1 MGRCLIVTGGSR
13 GIGAATARLAARQ
26 GWDVCLSY
34 VRDSDAAAAV
44 VGDIEAVGGRAVAV
58 QGDVGRDDGIA
69 PLFDAA
75 EAAFGPVAGL
85 VNNAGIT
92 GGFAKVSELTGALV
106 REVFDVNVVGTM
118 LASAEAVR
126 RMSTA
131 HGGAG
136 GVIVNISSTAT
147 KAGSPGEWVHYA
159 ASKGAVDVFTGGLA
173 REVAR
178 EGIRVNAVAPG
189 LILTDLH
196 ASVGDP
202 DRPNR
207 MADQMPIGR
216 AAAPEEVAEAV
227 VWLLSDAASYVA
239 GAVLPVAGGR

>member
-1 MGRCLIVTGGSR
+1 M
-13 GIGAATARLAARQ
+13 
-26 GWDVCLSY
+26 
-34 VRDSDAAAAV
+34 
-44 VGDIEAVGGRAVAV
+44 
-58 QGDVGRDDGIA
+58 
-69 PLFDAA
+69 
-75 EAAFGPVAGL
+75 
-85 VNNAGIT
+85 
-92 GGFAKVSELTGALV
+92 
-106 REVFDVNVVGTM
+106 
-118 LASAEAVR
+118 
-126 RMSTA
+126 
-131 HGGAG
+131 
-136 GVIVNISSTAT
+136 
-147 KAGSPGEWVHYA
+147 HYA
-159 ASKGAVDVFTGGLA
+159 ASKGAVDVFTGGMA

-216 AAAPEEVAEAV
+216 AATPEEVAEAV